1 MAFSQA
7 DLDALTRAASRG
19 ESSVMFQGRQV
30 TFRSTTDL
38 LALRDRVRYEIA
50 REDGKTR
57 SPKYVR
63 LRGGW

>member
-7 DLDALTRAASRG
+7 DLDALNRAVSRG

-30 TFRSTTDL
+30 QYRSIKDL
-38 LALRDRVRYEIA
+38 LDARDRVRFEIA
-50 REDGKTR
+50 RDAGKAR
-57 SPKYVR
+57 SPRYVR